1 MATNSNEI
9 KEYQSEQVGQR
20 TRMAAGAW
28 LDGQQMKEKQTATMP
43 LANSDHG
50 NFSQNKGVD
59 KKNA

>member
-1 MATNSNEI
+1 MD
-9 KEYQSEQVGQR
+9 KEVKEMQSEQVKYR

>member
-1 MATNSNEI
+1 MD
-9 KEYQSEQVGQR
+9 KEVKEMQSEQVKYR

-28 LDGQQMKEKQTATMP
+28 LDGQQMKEKATATMP

>member
-1 MATNSNEI
+1 MD
-9 KEYQSEQVGQR
+9 KEVKELQSEDVKYR

-28 LDGQQMKEKQTATMP
+28 LDGQSMKEKSTATMP